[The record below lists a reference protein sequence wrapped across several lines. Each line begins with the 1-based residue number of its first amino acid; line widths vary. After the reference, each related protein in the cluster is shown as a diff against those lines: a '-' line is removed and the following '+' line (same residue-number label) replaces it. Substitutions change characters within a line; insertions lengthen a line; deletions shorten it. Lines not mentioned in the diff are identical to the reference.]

1 MAENKEEKTQDKR
14 GTKDKL
20 AASFKELLRRM
31 PMEKIT
37 IKDITDL
44 AGVIRPTFYNHFHDK
59 YDMLEYI
66 VWKDLMVPIK
76 PLLINDMII
85 EGLTLLFSSIKNE
98 KEFYKHAVKIEGQ
111 NSFEKIAR
119 DQVTELL
126 RQVITEKH
134 SSIHSKYK
142 WLSTD
147 VIATYYG
154 QAMVYVAIEWIR
166 TDFMIQ
172 PKELSEIYEYISTHS
187 MMELIDE
194 LT

>member
-1 MAENKEEKTQDKR
+1 MDSFEKTQDKR
-14 GTKDKL
+14 GTKDNL
-20 AASFKELLRRM
+20 AASFKDLLRKM

-66 VWKDLMVPIK
+66 VWKDLMMPIK

-85 EGLTLLFSSIKNE
+85 EGLTLLFSAIKNE

-119 DQVTELL
+119 DQVTQLL
-126 RQVITEKH
+126 LQVIEEKH
-134 SSIHSKYK
+134 SSVMHSKYK
-142 WLSTD
+142 WLSAD

-187 MMELIDE
+187 MMDLIEE

>member
-1 MAENKEEKTQDKR
+1 
-14 GTKDKL
+14 
-20 AASFKELLRRM
+20 
-31 PMEKIT
+31 
-37 IKDITDL
+37 
-44 AGVIRPTFYNHFHDK
+44 
-59 YDMLEYI
+59 
-66 VWKDLMVPIK
+66 
-76 PLLINDMII
+76 MII
-85 EGLTLLFSSIKNE
+85 EGLTLLFSAIKNE

-119 DQVTELL
+119 DQVTLLL
-126 RQVITEKH
+126 RQVIEEKH
-134 SSIHSKYK
+134 SSIHTKYK

-187 MMELIDE
+187 MMDLIDE

>member
-1 MAENKEEKTQDKR
+1 MDSTQKTQDKR

-20 AASFKELLRRM
+20 AASFKELLRKM

-66 VWKDLMVPIK
+66 IWRDLMMPIK
-76 PLLINDMII
+76 PLLVNDMII
-85 EGLTLLFSSIKNE
+85 EGLTLLFSAIKNE
-98 KEFYKHAVKIEGQ
+98 KEFYRHAVKIEGQ

-119 DQVTELL
+119 DQVTQLL
-126 RQVITEKH
+126 KQVIEEKH
-134 SSIHSKYK
+134 SSLHSKYK

-166 TDFMIQ
+166 TDFVIQ

-187 MMELIDE
+187 MMDLIEE

>member
-1 MAENKEEKTQDKR
+1 MDNIQKIQDKR

-20 AASFKELLRRM
+20 AASFKELLRRT

-66 VWKDLMVPIK
+66 IWRDLMMPIK
-76 PLLINDMII
+76 PLLVNDMII
-85 EGLTLLFSSIKNE
+85 EGLTLLFSAIKNE

-119 DQVTELL
+119 DQVTQLL
-126 RQVITEKH
+126 RQVIEEKH
-134 SSIHSKYK
+134 SNIHVKYK
-142 WLSTD
+142 WLSAE
-147 VIATYYG
+147 VIATYYA

-166 TDFMIQ
+166 TDFVIQ

-187 MMELIDE
+187 MMDLIDD

>member
-1 MAENKEEKTQDKR
+1 MDNIEKTQDKR

-20 AASFKELLRRM
+20 AASFKELLRKM

-66 VWKDLMVPIK
+66 IWRDLMMPIK
-76 PLLINDMII
+76 PLLVNDMII
-85 EGLTLLFSSIKNE
+85 EGLTLLFSAIKNE
-98 KEFYKHAVKIEGQ
+98 KEFYRHAVKIEGQ

-119 DQVTELL
+119 DQVTQLL
-126 RQVITEKH
+126 KQVIEEKH
-134 SSIHSKYK
+134 SSLHSKYK

-166 TDFMIQ
+166 TDFVIQ

-187 MMELIDE
+187 MMDLIEE

>member
-1 MAENKEEKTQDKR
+1 MDGTQKTQDKR

-20 AASFKELLRRM
+20 AASFKELLRKM

-66 VWKDLMVPIK
+66 IWRDLMMPIK
-76 PLLINDMII
+76 PLLVNDMII
-85 EGLTLLFSSIKNE
+85 EGLTLLFSAIKNE
-98 KEFYKHAVKIEGQ
+98 KEFYRHAVKIEGQ

-119 DQVTELL
+119 DQVTQLL
-126 RQVITEKH
+126 KQVIEEKH
-134 SSIHSKYK
+134 SSLHSKYK

-166 TDFMIQ
+166 TDFVIQ

-187 MMELIDE
+187 MMDLIEE